1 MNLKIVFTDKEITPW
16 SGMPACRRQGF
27 HEEIAGSDRDS
38 IEANFQ

>member
-1 MNLKIVFTDKEITPW
+1 MQHKNYTIFIVLVLEY
-16 SGMPACRRQGF
+16 RQGF